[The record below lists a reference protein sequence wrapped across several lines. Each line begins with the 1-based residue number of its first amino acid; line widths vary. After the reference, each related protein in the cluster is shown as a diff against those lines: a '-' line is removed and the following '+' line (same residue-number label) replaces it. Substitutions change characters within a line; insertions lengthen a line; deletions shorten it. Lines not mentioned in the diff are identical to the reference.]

1 MLANTGD
8 IACLLAAGVLCV
20 LWRRWEMPRRQAS
33 LPHVLTCGC
42 VLPSR
47 WVACAGLA
55 AGLLS
60 GGCVQTAMTPAQQI
74 EPGTTVLSASLDEP
88 GVAYVPRL
96 NAQLTQGLG
105 GGDLTA
111 NVSIPSLIG
120 VGAGLTGRY
129 YLSDRLT
136 GELQLQAGGILRRT
150 AALALLGIQKGP
162 VDTVNWPV
170 STGHWY
176 FGGRV
181 GATMGK
187 PPELLGRGR
196 GLSEVETVVAP
207 VVGGTVGYGPVDIGS
222 NWRMQIEAE
231 ANVPLSRNEFELD
244 DVPFPATRLSIGF
257 FRLFR

>member
-1 MLANTGD
+1 MLANTDGLEG
-8 IACLLAAGVLCV
+8 LLAPGMLYALRR
-20 LWRRWEMPRRQAS
+20 LWQMRRGQVP
-33 LPHVLTCGC
+33 LPSVLTCGYG
-42 VLPSR
+42 LPCR
-47 WVACAGLA
+47 WIACAGLA

-88 GVAYVPRL
+88 GFAYIPRL

-111 NVSIPSLIG
+111 NVSVPSLIG
-120 VGAGLTGRY
+120 AGAGLTGRY

-136 GELQLQAGGILRRT
+136 GELQLQAGGIPGRT
-150 AALALLGIQKGP
+150 AALALLGVQKGP

-181 GATMGK
+181 GATVGK

-196 GLSEVETVVAP
+196 DLSEVETVVAP
-207 VVGGTVGYGPVDIGS
+207 VVGGTVGYGPVEIGS
-222 NWRMQIEAE
+222 NWQMQIEAE

-244 DVPFPATRLSIGF
+244 AVPFPATRLSIGF

>member
-8 IACLLAAGVLCV
+8 IACLLAAGMLCV
-20 LWRRWEMPRRQAS
+20 LWRRQMPWRQAS
-33 LPHVLTCGC
+33 LPHVLTYGC
-42 VLPSR
+42 ALPSR

-55 AGLLS
+55 AGFLF

-96 NAQLTQGLG
+96 NAQLTHGFG

-111 NVSIPSLIG
+111 TVSIPSLIG

-150 AALALLGIQKGP
+150 ATLALLGIQKGP
-162 VDTVNWPV
+162 VNTVNGSV
-170 STGHWY
+170 STGSWY
-176 FGGRV
+176 FGGRA
-181 GATMGK
+181 GATVGE
-187 PPELLGRGR
+187 PPELLDPDRD
-196 GLSEVETVVAP
+196 LSEVETVVAP
-207 VVGGTVGYGPVDIGS
+207 VVGGTVGYGPMNIGS
-222 NWRMQIEAE
+222 NWRMQIEVE
-231 ANVPLSRNEFELD
+231 ANAPLSPNDFDLD
-244 DVPFPATRLSIGF
+244 DVPFPASRLSIGF